1 MCLPPEAGENLH
13 CTIRDKKSM
22 SIKFEIGES
31 RRISITLSHTISIW
45 PLGMKNRYSA
55 SFYPLSRL
63 ALYLL
68 FSHKGKTQ
76 TSEWKFGHAR
86 SRFKLS
92 KSFLINSPSNMVG
105 AAMWASELPVVL
117 PYGDKSRSTRERIT
131 CQRFCRKGNDL
142 RLFSSLRF
150 CDSVKLMI
158 HLTRWVKLT
167 LDHTF
172 SGRQYRHQ

>member
-1 MCLPPEAGENLH
+1 MCLPPETGENLH

-22 SIKFEIGES
+22 SITFEIGES

-105 AAMWASELPVVL
+105 AAMWASELPVTIRVEAQERGSL
-117 PYGDKSRSTRERIT
+117 VNAFAERE
-131 CQRFCRKGNDL
+131 
-142 RLFSSLRF
+142 
-150 CDSVKLMI
+150 M
-158 HLTRWVKLT
+158 T
-167 LDHTF
+167 LGYFHPWDF
-172 SGRQYRHQ
+172 VILWN